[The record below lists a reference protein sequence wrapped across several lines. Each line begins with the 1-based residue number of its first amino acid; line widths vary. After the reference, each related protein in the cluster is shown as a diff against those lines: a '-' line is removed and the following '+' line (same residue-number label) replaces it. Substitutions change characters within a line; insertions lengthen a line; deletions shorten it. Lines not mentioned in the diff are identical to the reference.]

1 MRLFFTSCDL
11 NFWNN
16 YLNGQV
22 PRRLTRLEM
31 LELGAHDL
39 VQQRM
44 ELAAKVFQVGFKIQ
58 WTSPLLLNIS
68 KRFTLCL

>member
-11 NFWNN
+11 NFWTEIDD

-22 PRRLTRLEM
+22 PGRLTRLEM

-39 VQQRM
+39 VQQ
-44 ELAAKVFQVGFKIQ
+44 
-58 WTSPLLLNIS
+58 
-68 KRFTLCL
+68 